1 LESPRAVGLFDSPE
15 PAPGAGLKEEEDIPP
30 DDHREFGED
39 EEDADEVA

>member
-1 LESPRAVGLFDSPE
+1 
-15 PAPGAGLKEEEDIPP
+15 LKEEEDIPP